1 MYLCSSS
8 TIIDTISLKVL
19 GEQRMYELTK
29 KDFELIEH
37 AKKVI
42 QANYDETNDRH
53 TVGAAVRCK
62 NGRIFTGVNL
72 HSLHGACAEQIALGT
87 AITHGER
94 DFTTI
99 VAVKGGKDEKI
110 IPPNGSGR
118 QLLHDY
124 APDCKVIL
132 LVNDELHKI
141 AAKKLLPFS

>member
-1 MYLCSSS
+1 
-8 TIIDTISLKVL
+8 
-19 GEQRMYELTK
+19 MYELTK

-53 TVGAAVRCK
+53 TVGAAVCCK

-99 VAVKGGKDEKI
+99 VAVKGGKGEKI

-124 APDCKVIL
+124 APNCKVIL

>member
-1 MYLCSSS
+1 
-8 TIIDTISLKVL
+8 
-19 GEQRMYELTK
+19 LTK

-124 APDCKVIL
+124 APNCKVIL

>member
-1 MYLCSSS
+1 
-8 TIIDTISLKVL
+8 
-19 GEQRMYELTK
+19 MYELTK
-29 KDFELIEH
+29 KDFELIEY

-42 QANYDETNDRH
+42 QANYDENNDRH

>member
-1 MYLCSSS
+1 M
-8 TIIDTISLKVL
+8 
-19 GEQRMYELTK
+19 TK

-124 APDCKVIL
+124 APNCKVIL

>member
-1 MYLCSSS
+1 
-8 TIIDTISLKVL
+8 
-19 GEQRMYELTK
+19 MYELTK

-37 AKKVI
+37 ARKVI
-42 QANYDETNDRH
+42 QANYDENNDRH

-72 HSLHGACAEQIALGT
+72 HSLHGACAEQIALGA

-94 DFTTI
+94 DFSAI
-99 VAVKGGKDEKI
+99 VAVRGGENNVV

-124 APDCKVIL
+124 APNCKVIL
-132 LVNDELHKI
+132 LINDELHKV
-141 AAKKLLPFS
+141 AVKKLLPFS

>member
-1 MYLCSSS
+1 
-8 TIIDTISLKVL
+8 
-19 GEQRMYELTK
+19 MYELTK

-42 QANYDETNDRH
+42 QANYDENNDRH

-132 LVNDELHKI
+132 LINDELHKI

>member
-1 MYLCSSS
+1 
-8 TIIDTISLKVL
+8 
-19 GEQRMYELTK
+19 MYELTK

-37 AKKVI
+37 TKKVI

-124 APDCKVIL
+124 APNCKVIL

>member
-1 MYLCSSS
+1 
-8 TIIDTISLKVL
+8 
-19 GEQRMYELTK
+19 MYELTK

-124 APDCKVIL
+124 APDCKVFL

>member
-1 MYLCSSS
+1 
-8 TIIDTISLKVL
+8 
-19 GEQRMYELTK
+19 MYELTK

-37 AKKVI
+37 ARKVI
-42 QANYDETNDRH
+42 QANYDTSTTRH

-72 HSLHGACAEQIALGT
+72 HSLHGACAEQIALGA

-94 DFTTI
+94 EFVTI
-99 VAVKGGKDEKI
+99 VAVRGGENGEV

-132 LVNDELHKI
+132 LINDQLHKV
-141 AAKKLLPFS
+141 AAKKLLPYS

>member
-1 MYLCSSS
+1 
-8 TIIDTISLKVL
+8 
-19 GEQRMYELTK
+19 MYELTK

-124 APDCKVIL
+124 APDCKVIPVSYTHL
-132 LVNDELHKI
+132 ISSTGL
-141 AAKKLLPFS
+141 

>member
-1 MYLCSSS
+1 MYLCNSS

-72 HSLHGACAEQIALGT
+72 HSTEPAPNRLHWEQLSHT
-87 AITHGER
+87 
-94 DFTTI
+94 
-99 VAVKGGKDEKI
+99 GKEI
-110 IPPNGSGR
+110 L
-118 QLLHDY
+118 QLSLR
-124 APDCKVIL
+124 
-132 LVNDELHKI
+132 
-141 AAKKLLPFS
+141 

>member
-1 MYLCSSS
+1 
-8 TIIDTISLKVL
+8 
-19 GEQRMYELTK
+19 MYELTK

-53 TVGAAVRCK
+53 TVGAAVR
-62 NGRIFTGVNL
+62 
-72 HSLHGACAEQIALGT
+72 
-87 AITHGER
+87 
-94 DFTTI
+94 
-99 VAVKGGKDEKI
+99 

-124 APDCKVIL
+124 APNCKVIL

>member
-1 MYLCSSS
+1 M
-8 TIIDTISLKVL
+8 
-19 GEQRMYELTK
+19 TK